1 MARDLSRLF
10 RPRHVA
16 VIGGGA
22 WCAAVAAQLQ
32 KADFAGQV
40 WRVHPRAHSMGEN
53 PGQHAAFARI
63 ADLPDAPD
71 AVFIG
76 INRDATIAAVA
87 ELAAMGAGGAVCFA
101 SGFSEARAED
111 RAGAD
116 LQNALVTAAGAMPLL
131 GPNCYGFINALD
143 GGTLWPDQH
152 GCQPVERGVAILTQS
167 SNIAINLTMQRRAL
181 PIAMVVACGNA
192 AQTGQA
198 EIARSLLDDP
208 RISAIGLH
216 VEGFGDLR
224 EWEAL
229 AARAQEKGVALVV
242 LKTGRSGQAQAAAVS
257 HTAALAGSD
266 AGADALLTR
275 LGIARVES
283 LAELVEAL
291 KLLHVTG
298 PLAGGRI
305 ASISC
310 SGGEAGLAADTALGR
325 ALEFP
330 PLGTARKSR
339 LGQVLGPRVALANP
353 LDYHTYIWRDQTAMT
368 EAWAAMTGPDLD
380 LTMTIVDYPRSD
392 MCDASDWA
400 CATYAALA
408 VRAQTGANFAVVASL
423 PELMP
428 EDVAH
433 TLMAGGVAPLC
444 GLPEAMAAIEAAR
457 ARTPDPEP
465 LLLPSAAPREVMLLD
480 EATAKARLADF
491 GLDVP
496 THRPSTDP
504 QGLTFPVVLKRLGLA
519 HKSEAGAVALGLRT
533 PEEVAKAA
541 QTMGDG
547 AFLVE
552 EMVTGGVAELLIGVI
567 RDPAHG
573 FVLTLGAGGV
583 QAEILR
589 DSQALLV
596 PASRAAIETALGRLK
611 IAPLLAGFRGA
622 AAAAVPAILDAVEA
636 VQRYVLANAD
646 RVEEIEINPLICT
659 SDRAVAADALIR
671 EARDE

>member
-1 MARDLSRLF
+1 MVRELSRLF

-22 WCAAVAAQLQ
+22 WCAAVCMQMEM
-32 KADFAGQV
+32 AGFTGPI
-40 WRVHPRAHSMGEN
+40 WRVHPKGDAKGE
-53 PGQHAAFARI
+53 GGTFARPS
-63 ADLPDAPD
+63 DLPDAPD

-76 INRDATIAAVA
+76 INRDATISAVA
-87 ELAAMGAGGAVCFA
+87 ELAAIGAGGAVCFA

-111 RAGAD
+111 RTGAD
-116 LQNALVTAAGAMPLL
+116 LQDALVAAADDMPIL
-131 GPNCYGFINALD
+131 GPNCYGFINALE
-143 GGTLWPDQH
+143 GVALWPDQH
-152 GCQPVERGVAILTQS
+152 GCERVERGVAILTQS

-181 PIAMVVACGNA
+181 PIAMVVTCGNA

-198 EIARSLLDDP
+198 EIALSLLDDP
-208 RISAIGLH
+208 RITAIGLH

-224 EWEAL
+224 AWEAL
-229 AARAQEKGVALVV
+229 AARAHARGVALVA
-242 LKTGRSGQAQAAAVS
+242 LKVGRSGAAQAAAVS

-266 AGADALLTR
+266 AGADALLAR

-283 LAELVEAL
+283 LAELIEAL

-330 PLGTARKSR
+330 PLGMMRETR
-339 LGQVLGPRVALANP
+339 LRAALGPRVALANP
-353 LDYHTYIWRDQTAMT
+353 LDYHTYIWRDQAAMT

-380 LTMTIVDYPRSD
+380 LTMTIVDYPRND

-400 CATYAALA
+400 CATSAALA

-428 EDVAH
+428 EDVAR

-444 GLPEAMAAIEAAR
+444 GLPEAMAAVEAAR
-457 ARTPDPEP
+457 ARVPETQP
-465 LLLPSAAPREVMLLD
+465 LLLPDAAPHAVALLD
-480 EATAKARLADF
+480 EATAKARLAGF
-491 GLDVP
+491 GLDIP
-496 THRPSTDP
+496 AQRLGADP
-504 QGLTFPVVLKRLGLA
+504 EGLSFPVVLKRLGLA
-519 HKSEAGAVALGLRT
+519 HKSEAGAVALGLET
-533 PEEVAKAA
+533 PEKVADAA
-541 QTMGDG
+541 QAMGEG
-547 AFLVE
+547 RFLVE
-552 EMVTGGVAELLIGVI
+552 EMVTDGVAELLVGVV

-583 QAEILR
+583 QTEILR

-596 PASRAAIETALGRLK
+596 PASRAAVRAALGRLK

-622 AAAAVPAILDAVEA
+622 PAASMPAILDAVEA
-636 VQRYVLANAD
+636 VQAYVLANAD

-659 SDRAVAADALIR
+659 PDRAVAADALIR